1 MATGSYSP
9 VPIAL
14 GSPTTETEEGR
25 AFFQERVGRFGMWVF
40 FISGG
45 FYVMA
50 LGLGST
56 LDPGFNWPTT
66 PFTGGQL
73 LHLLGTLVVGGVW
86 LVART
91 TALPGRALRTLD
103 AAAVI
108 LASSCFALMGGALG
122 LDQVAGIG
130 NANVGIFV
138 GLLGATF
145 TVIARAIAVP
155 STLIRSV
162 WIGAAALAPVTVV
175 SYDTL
180 TRAGESGPM
189 LIGGVVHV
197 ACWCIAGVAISTVGS
212 NAIFGLRAEVDKIKR
227 LGQYTL
233 EEKLGEGGMG
243 VVYRAS
249 HAMLRR
255 PCAASSC
262 RRRKRARI
270 APLEGPFRSGVPSVT
285 DAVGC
290 GPTELGHPIQ
300 HVAREERFGLPPSG
314 RSGSQTRSDDRF
326 VPKDRVLHARLPM
339 VSRRLLPSPTAE
351 GLHSPDRSIAN
362 TGPGPASRQRRG
374 SRRRHHHPRA
384 TVGPSVVEGDRVVGR
399 IRGHARNVAG
409 DARHKPDAGRGVIR
423 GRLRERLSHDNT
435 GAVDTEMQLLPAPF
449 AAAAVFGGGPF
460 ALAEDRQAGAVYD
473 EIKRSGRRP
482 AIKGDVQWLAPPGQR
497 RVVRRVES
505 GGHQCQ
511 DRPQEALRLAQRQAE
526 DEPQGQRGLDRQVR
540 ELPRSA
546 WPSRRC
552 RSPGLYR
559 LG

>member
-56 LDPGFNWPTT
+56 LDPRFNWPTT

-73 LHLLGTLVVGGVW
+73 FHLLGTLVVGGVW
-86 LVART
+86 LAAST
-91 TALPGRALRTLD
+91 TVLPGRALRTLD

-122 LDQVAGIG
+122 LDQVAPIG
-130 NANVGIFV
+130 NVHVGIFV

-162 WIGAAALAPVTVV
+162 WIGASALAPVTVV

-189 LIGGVVHV
+189 LIGAVVHV
-197 ACWCIAGVAISTVGS
+197 ACWCIAGVAISAVGS

-243 VVYRAS
+243 VVYRAR

-255 PCAASSC
+255 PCAL
-262 RRRKRARI
+262 K
-270 APLEGPFRSGVPSVT
+270 L
-285 DAVGC
+285 
-290 GPTELGHPIQ
+290 
-300 HVAREERFGLPPSG
+300 LPPEKAGEESLH
-314 RSGSQTRSDDRF
+314 RF
-326 VPKDRVLHARLPM
+326 EREVQL
-339 VSRRLLPSPTAE
+339 TA
-351 GLHSPDRSIAN
+351 
-362 TGPGPASRQRRG
+362 Q
-374 SRRRHHHPRA
+374 
-384 TVGPSVVEGDRVVGR
+384 
-399 IRGHARNVAG
+399 
-409 DARHKPDAGRGVIR
+409 
-423 GRLRERLSHDNT
+423 LSHPSTIAIYDYGRT
-435 GAVDTEMQLLPAPF
+435 PQG
-449 AAAAVFGGGPF
+449 VFYYVMEFLDGLNLEELVRMDGPQTPGRVIDILQQVCG
-460 ALAEDRQAGAVYD
+460 ALAEAHDIGLIHRDIKPANIILTARGGMPDVAKVLDFGLVKQIEAAETDATLAVSRANVVTGTPLYLAP
-473 EIKRSGRRP
+473 E
-482 AIKGDVQWLAPPGQR
+482 AIKGNQFIDARSDLYALGAVGYYLLTGAP
-497 RVVRRVES
+497 VFES
-505 GGHQCQ
+505 GTVVEIFAHHLHTAPTPPSQRASQRIPAELEAAIVRCLSKDPEARPKDAGILRRALADCPCSIPWSIDDASRWWATYEAERGPPR
-511 DRPQEALRLAQRQAE
+511 DRAAAE
-526 DEPQGQRGLDRQVR
+526 
-540 ELPRSA
+540 RSA
-546 WPSRRC
+546 RHETVMVDLADRVAGS
-552 RSPGLYR
+552 
-559 LG
+559 